1 MYYKAYDDRY
11 KQYHALTSASWAED
25 KPSEVLID
33 ILNDCGA
40 NLDADILEIGCGEGQ
55 NALFLMKNGYRVTAT
70 DVSAEAID
78 WCKTQAQKRGLDA
91 SKFFVLDILNTAYDK
106 KFDVVL
112 SVSTLHMLVLDRD
125 RKGFWDFVYKHLNE
139 AGVAIVTVMGDG
151 EYVQNNTDITK
162 AFDLVTRKDKFGKE
176 VKVASTSCRIV
187 NWKMLFDEIDASNMK
202 VERNFLSEEI
212 EGFSTSMVVVVTKK

>member
-11 KQYHALTSASWAED
+11 RQYHNLTSSSWAED
-25 KPSEVLID
+25 KPSEILIE
-33 ILNDCGA
+33 ILGGCGV
-40 NLDADILEIGCGEGQ
+40 NLNADILEIGCGEGQ
-55 NALFLMKNGYRVTAT
+55 NALFLMDNGYRVTAT

-91 SKFFVLDILNTAYDK
+91 SKFFVLDILNNSFDK

-125 RKGFWDFVYKHLNE
+125 RKGFWDFVYKHLDE
-139 AGVAIVTVMGDG
+139 DGVAVVTVMGDG
-151 EYVQNNTDITK
+151 EYTQNNTDITK
-162 AFDLVTRKDKFGKE
+162 AFDLVARKDKFGKE

-187 NWKMLFDEIDASNMK
+187 NWAMLFDEIGASNLK
-202 VERNFLSEEI
+202 VKKHFLSEGI
-212 EGFSTSMVVVVTKK
+212 EGFSTSMVVVVSKK